1 MKMGNQYKLLCPVFS
16 SEPSG
21 ISQFETITEAAYLK
35 SWLLTNKQTNKQTS
49 GFKLLGKHYE
59 IIIHLYLPLDFW
71 YLVHFLWS
79 LHLKNYRM
87 LELISDAVEAKSR

>member
-35 SWLLTNKQTNKQTS
+35 YVNKRTNEQTNKQTW
-49 GFKLLGKHYE
+49 
-59 IIIHLYLPLDFW
+59 D
-71 YLVHFLWS
+71 V
-79 LHLKNYRM
+79 NC
-87 LELISDAVEAKSR
+87 

>member
-1 MKMGNQYKLLCPVFS
+1 MKMRNQYKLLCPVFS

-35 SWLLTNKQTNKQTS
+35 SWLS

-87 LELISDAVEAKSR
+87 LELISDVVEAKSR